1 MIEMVSTRRRDLL
14 GMVVLVLGLLCGAT
28 NGLASPPTETRPN
41 DAAALEGLESVRT
54 VFLVNKA
61 TAGETARYLRGIRA
75 THESL
80 KEQNVTPSTV
90 VVFLGPPVQFITTA
104 PAVAVAAENS
114 RALESIAETTSDLE
128 TLGVRM
134 EVCAAATK
142 HFGVDNDSLLPGME
156 AVGNGFISMIGWQSK
171 DYVPMTF

>member
-1 MIEMVSTRRRDLL
+1 MD
-14 GMVVLVLGLLCGAT
+14 GMVIARGRRLLFVAALCLGLFSGAT
-28 NGLASPPTETRPN
+28 DVLASPPS

-80 KEQNVTPSTV
+80 KKQDVTPDTV
-90 VVFLGPPVQFITTA
+90 IVFLGPPVQFITTA
-104 PAVAVAAENS
+104 PVAAIAEENS
-114 RALESIAETTSDLE
+114 AALESIAETASELKS
-128 TLGVRM
+128 LGVRM

-142 HFGVDNDSLLPGME
+142 HFGVDNATLLPGME
-156 AVGNGFISMIGWQSK
+156 AVGNGFISLIGWQSK
-171 DYVPMTF
+171 GYVPMTF